1 MSEFFK
7 SIIIVACTIIGT
19 VLAIKGYVRLTKKD
33 IKDIKNESKVEIIKE
48 TQSNTILETKMDYIS
63 KGIDDIKL
71 DNRDQCRQLNV
82 IAERVTRVEEST
94 KSCHKRLDDIE
105 KK

>member
-1 MSEFFK
+1 MNEWVK
-7 SIIIVACTIIGT
+7 SLIIIACSIVGTIYG
-19 VLAIKGYVRLTKKD
+19 IKGYVRLTKKD
-33 IKDIKNESKVEIIKE
+33 IKDIKDESKKETIKE

-94 KSCHKRLDDIE
+94 KSAHKRIDDIE
-105 KK
+105 K